1 MRYKKLTIIMIMLM
15 LINSA
20 FVTAA
25 GVGHW
30 AEVYVEILSENHG
43 VENFF
48 RDKNLN
54 QPIIVEDFQE
64 LVRLVL
70 DEDYNGRPA
79 AVSREALVHELVTIW
94 ADITGQDL
102 YRIPVI
108 KMLIYEDT
116 AEIEPEYYHSIVIAY
131 MQGIARGK
139 ERGKFRPADELSY
152 GELAT
157 MIYNTDL
164 AIKRELKL
172 KEQKASAGR
181 FETRASYEL
190 KDGKVIFDFELVN
203 NFPVAKELQF
213 GSGQQFEVV
222 ITDERGEEVYR
233 FSDGKFFTMALIYKT
248 IQPGETLK
256 WQDSWDLTNK
266 EGEKVTAGEYQ
277 VEIII
282 LANPVDGGERL
293 DRSQLRT
300 VINFIFDGTGIK
312 DNKDM
317 PSSNFGLAD
326 KPVQKK
332 TIISPEL
339 AREIIRETAEELMQ
353 AIKNRDG
360 EKIAEFVHPVKGVRF
375 TPYTYVSPEGDVVFS
390 REEMKNFFADTDL
403 YLWGYYDGIGSEI
416 RLKPAEY
423 YEEFIYSAD
432 FINAPEVG
440 YNEVLSSGNMLE
452 NQFDVYDN
460 PIIVEYYFPGFNPEY
475 DGMDWRSLRLVF
487 EEYEGNWKLTGI
499 IHNQWTI

>member
-1 MRYKKLTIIMIMLM
+1 MRYKKLTIIMIMLI

-20 FVTAA
+20 FVAAA

-43 VENFF
+43 VENLF
-48 RDKNLN
+48 RNKDLN
-54 QPIIVEDFQE
+54 QPITVENFQE

-70 DEDYNGRPA
+70 AEDYNGRPA

-157 MIYNTDL
+157 IIYNTDL

-266 EGEKVTAGEYQ
+266 EGKKLTTGEYQ
-277 VEIII
+277 AEIII
-282 LANPVDGGERL
+282 LANPVDGGEEL

-300 VINFIFDGTGIK
+300 VIKFNLNEIVKTDILELSFG
-312 DNKDM
+312 DN
-317 PSSNFGLAD
+317 NQANEQG
-326 KPVQKK
+326 
-332 TIISPEL
+332 IISPEL
-339 AREIIRETAEELMQ
+339 ARELIEEITEELIQ

-375 TPYTYVSPEGDVVFS
+375 TPYTYVSLEGDLVFS
-390 REEMKNFFADTDL
+390 REAMKNFFADTDL

-416 RLKPAEY
+416 QLTPAEY

-440 YNEVLSSGNMLE
+440 YNKVLSSGNMLE

>member
-1 MRYKKLTIIMIMLM
+1 MMRYKKLTIIMIMLI

-20 FVTAA
+20 FVAAA

-43 VENFF
+43 VENLF
-48 RDKNLN
+48 RNKDLN
-54 QPIIVEDFQE
+54 QPITVENFQE

-70 DEDYNGRPA
+70 AEDYNGRPA

-116 AEIEPEYYHSIVIAY
+116 AEIKPEYYHSIVIAY

-266 EGEKVTAGEYQ
+266 DGEKVTAGEYQ
-277 VEIII
+277 AEIII
-282 LANPVDGGERL
+282 LANPVDGGEEL

-300 VINFIFDGTGIK
+300 VIKFNLNEIVKTDILELSFG
-312 DNKDM
+312 DN
-317 PSSNFGLAD
+317 NQANEQG
-326 KPVQKK
+326 
-332 TIISPEL
+332 IISPEL
-339 AREIIRETAEELMQ
+339 ARELIEEITEELIQ

-375 TPYTYVSPEGDVVFS
+375 TPYTYVSLERDLVFS
-390 REEMKNFFADTDL
+390 REAMKNFFADTDL

>member
-1 MRYKKLTIIMIMLM
+1 MMRYKKLTIIMIMLI

-20 FVTAA
+20 FVAAA

-43 VENFF
+43 VENLF
-48 RDKNLN
+48 RNKDLN
-54 QPIIVEDFQE
+54 QPITVENFQE

-70 DEDYNGRPA
+70 AEDYNGRPA

-266 EGEKVTAGEYQ
+266 EGKKLTTGEYQ
-277 VEIII
+277 AEIII
-282 LANPVDGGERL
+282 LANPVDGGEEL

-300 VINFIFDGTGIK
+300 VIKFNLNEIVKTDILELSFG
-312 DNKDM
+312 DN
-317 PSSNFGLAD
+317 NQANEQG
-326 KPVQKK
+326 
-332 TIISPEL
+332 IISPEL
-339 AREIIRETAEELMQ
+339 ARELIEEITEELIQ

-416 RLKPAEY
+416 QLTPAEY

-440 YNEVLSSGNMLE
+440 YNKVLSSGNMLE

>member
-1 MRYKKLTIIMIMLM
+1 MMRYKKLTIIMIMLI

-20 FVTAA
+20 FVAAA

-43 VENFF
+43 VENLF
-48 RDKNLN
+48 RNKDLN
-54 QPIIVEDFQE
+54 QPITVENFQE

-70 DEDYNGRPA
+70 AEDYNGRPA

-157 MIYNTDL
+157 IIYNTDL

-181 FETRASYEL
+181 FETRASYEF
-190 KDGKVIFDFELVN
+190 KDGKIIFDFELVN

-248 IQPGETLK
+248 IQSGETLK

-266 EGEKVTAGEYQ
+266 DGEKVTAGEYQ

-282 LANPVDGGERL
+282 LANPVDGGEEL

-300 VINFIFDGTGIK
+300 VIKFNLNEIVKTDILELSFG
-312 DNKDM
+312 DN
-317 PSSNFGLAD
+317 NQANEQG
-326 KPVQKK
+326 
-332 TIISPEL
+332 IISPEL
-339 AREIIRETAEELMQ
+339 ARELIEEITEELIQ

-416 RLKPAEY
+416 QLTPAEY

-440 YNEVLSSGNMLE
+440 YNKVLSSGNMLE

>member
-1 MRYKKLTIIMIMLM
+1 MMRYKKLTIIMIMLI

-20 FVTAA
+20 FVAAA

-43 VENFF
+43 VENLF
-48 RDKNLN
+48 RNKDLN
-54 QPIIVEDFQE
+54 QPITVENFQE

-70 DEDYNGRPA
+70 AEDYNGRPA

-116 AEIEPEYYHSIVIAY
+116 AEIESEYYHSIVIAY

-157 MIYNTDL
+157 IIYNTDL

-266 EGEKVTAGEYQ
+266 DGEKVTAGEYQ

-282 LANPVDGGERL
+282 LANPVDGGEEL

-300 VINFIFDGTGIK
+300 VIKFNLNEIVKTDILELSFG
-312 DNKDM
+312 DN
-317 PSSNFGLAD
+317 NQANEQG
-326 KPVQKK
+326 
-332 TIISPEL
+332 IISPEL
-339 AREIIRETAEELMQ
+339 ARELIEEITEELIQ

-375 TPYTYVSPEGDVVFS
+375 TPYTYVSLERDLVFS
-390 REEMKNFFADTDL
+390 REAMKNFFADTDL

>member
-1 MRYKKLTIIMIMLM
+1 MMRYKKLTIIMIMLI

-20 FVTAA
+20 FVAAA

-43 VENFF
+43 VENLF
-48 RDKNLN
+48 RNKDLN
-54 QPIIVEDFQE
+54 QPITVENFQE

-70 DEDYNGRPA
+70 AEDYNGRPA

-172 KEQKASAGR
+172 QEEKTSAGR
-181 FETRASYEL
+181 FETRASYEF
-190 KDGKVIFDFELVN
+190 KDGKIIFDFELVN

-248 IQPGETLK
+248 IQSGETLK

-266 EGEKVTAGEYQ
+266 DGEKVTAGEYQ

-282 LANPVDGGERL
+282 LANPVDGGEEL

-300 VINFIFDGTGIK
+300 VIKFNLNEIVKTDILELSFG
-312 DNKDM
+312 DN
-317 PSSNFGLAD
+317 NQANEQG
-326 KPVQKK
+326 
-332 TIISPEL
+332 IISPEL
-339 AREIIRETAEELMQ
+339 ARELIEEITEELIQ

-375 TPYTYVSPEGDVVFS
+375 TPYTYVSLERDLVFS
-390 REEMKNFFADTDL
+390 REAMKNFFADTDL

-416 RLKPAEY
+416 QLTPAEY

-440 YNEVLSSGNMLE
+440 YNKVLSSGNMLE

>member
-1 MRYKKLTIIMIMLM
+1 MRYKKLTIIMIMLI

-20 FVTAA
+20 FVAAA

-43 VENFF
+43 VENLF
-48 RDKNLN
+48 RNKDLN
-54 QPIIVEDFQE
+54 QPITVENFQE

-70 DEDYNGRPA
+70 AEDYNGRPA

-157 MIYNTDL
+157 IIYNTDL

-266 EGEKVTAGEYQ
+266 DGEKVTAGEYQ

-282 LANPVDGGERL
+282 LANPVDGGEEL

-300 VINFIFDGTGIK
+300 VIKFNLNEIVKTDILELSFG
-312 DNKDM
+312 DN
-317 PSSNFGLAD
+317 NQANEQG
-326 KPVQKK
+326 
-332 TIISPEL
+332 IISPEL
-339 AREIIRETAEELMQ
+339 ARELIEEITEELIQ

-360 EKIAEFVHPVKGVRF
+360 EKIAE
-375 TPYTYVSPEGDVVFS
+375 
-390 REEMKNFFADTDL
+390 
-403 YLWGYYDGIGSEI
+403 
-416 RLKPAEY
+416 
-423 YEEFIYSAD
+423 
-432 FINAPEVG
+432 
-440 YNEVLSSGNMLE
+440 
-452 NQFDVYDN
+452 
-460 PIIVEYYFPGFNPEY
+460 
-475 DGMDWRSLRLVF
+475 
-487 EEYEGNWKLTGI
+487 
-499 IHNQWTI
+499 

>member
-1 MRYKKLTIIMIMLM
+1 MMRYKKLTIIMIMLI

-20 FVTAA
+20 FVAAA

-43 VENFF
+43 VENLF
-48 RDKNLN
+48 RNKDLN
-54 QPIIVEDFQE
+54 QPITVENFQE

-70 DEDYNGRPA
+70 AEDYNGRPA

-248 IQPGETLK
+248 IQSGETLK

-266 EGEKVTAGEYQ
+266 DGEKVTAGEYQ

-282 LANPVDGGERL
+282 LANPVDGGEEL

-300 VINFIFDGTGIK
+300 VIKFNLNEIVKTDILELSFG
-312 DNKDM
+312 DN
-317 PSSNFGLAD
+317 NQANEQG
-326 KPVQKK
+326 
-332 TIISPEL
+332 IISPEL
-339 AREIIRETAEELMQ
+339 ARELIEENTEELIQ

-375 TPYTYVSPEGDVVFS
+375 TPYTYVSLERDLVFS
-390 REEMKNFFADTDL
+390 REAMKNFFADTDL

-416 RLKPAEY
+416 QLTPAEY

>member
-1 MRYKKLTIIMIMLM
+1 MMRYKKLTIIMIMLI

-20 FVTAA
+20 FVAAA

-43 VENFF
+43 VENLF
-48 RDKNLN
+48 RNKDLN
-54 QPIIVEDFQE
+54 QPITVENFQE

-70 DEDYNGRPA
+70 AEDYNGRPA

-266 EGEKVTAGEYQ
+266 DGEKVTAGEYQ

-282 LANPVDGGERL
+282 LANPVDGGEEL

-300 VINFIFDGTGIK
+300 VIKFNLNEIVKTDILELSFG
-312 DNKDM
+312 DN
-317 PSSNFGLAD
+317 NQANEQG
-326 KPVQKK
+326 
-332 TIISPEL
+332 IISPEL
-339 AREIIRETAEELMQ
+339 ARELIEEITEELIQ

-375 TPYTYVSPEGDVVFS
+375 TPYTYVSLEGDLVFS
-390 REEMKNFFADTDL
+390 REAM
-403 YLWGYYDGIGSEI
+403 
-416 RLKPAEY
+416 
-423 YEEFIYSAD
+423 
-432 FINAPEVG
+432 
-440 YNEVLSSGNMLE
+440 
-452 NQFDVYDN
+452 
-460 PIIVEYYFPGFNPEY
+460 
-475 DGMDWRSLRLVF
+475 
-487 EEYEGNWKLTGI
+487 
-499 IHNQWTI
+499 

>member
-1 MRYKKLTIIMIMLM
+1 MMRYKKLTIIMIMLI

-20 FVTAA
+20 FVAAA

-43 VENFF
+43 VENLF
-48 RDKNLN
+48 RNKDLN
-54 QPIIVEDFQE
+54 QPITVENFQE

-70 DEDYNGRPA
+70 AEDYNGRPA

-266 EGEKVTAGEYQ
+266 DGEKVTAGEYQ

-282 LANPVDGGERL
+282 LANPVDGGEEL

-300 VINFIFDGTGIK
+300 VIKFNLNEIVKTDILELSFG
-312 DNKDM
+312 DN
-317 PSSNFGLAD
+317 NQANEQG
-326 KPVQKK
+326 
-332 TIISPEL
+332 IISPEL
-339 AREIIRETAEELMQ
+339 ARELIEEITEELIQ

-440 YNEVLSSGNMLE
+440 YNKVLSSGNMLE

>member
-1 MRYKKLTIIMIMLM
+1 MMRYKKLTIIMIMLM

-20 FVTAA
+20 FVAAA

-43 VENFF
+43 VENLF
-48 RDKNLN
+48 RNKDLN
-54 QPIIVEDFQE
+54 QPITVEDFQE

-70 DEDYNGRPA
+70 AEDYNGRPA

-94 ADITGQDL
+94 ADKTGQDL
-102 YRIPVI
+102 QRIPVI
-108 KMLIYEDT
+108 EMLIYEDT

-172 KEQKASAGR
+172 QEEKTSAGR

-266 EGEKVTAGEYQ
+266 DGEKVTAGEYQ

-282 LANPVDGGERL
+282 LANPVDGGEEL

-300 VINFIFDGTGIK
+300 VIKFNLNEIVKTDILELSFG
-312 DNKDM
+312 DN
-317 PSSNFGLAD
+317 NQANEQG
-326 KPVQKK
+326 
-332 TIISPEL
+332 IISPEL
-339 AREIIRETAEELMQ
+339 ARELIEENTEELIQ

-375 TPYTYVSPEGDVVFS
+375 TPYTYVSLERDLVFS
-390 REEMKNFFADTDL
+390 REAMKNFFADTDL

-416 RLKPAEY
+416 QLTPAEY

>member
-1 MRYKKLTIIMIMLM
+1 MMRYKKLTIIMIMLI

-20 FVTAA
+20 FVAAA

-43 VENFF
+43 VENLF
-48 RDKNLN
+48 RNKDLN
-54 QPIIVEDFQE
+54 QPITVENFQE

-70 DEDYNGRPA
+70 AEDYNGRPA

-248 IQPGETLK
+248 IQSGETLK

-266 EGEKVTAGEYQ
+266 EGKKLTTGEYQ
-277 VEIII
+277 AEIII
-282 LANPVDGGERL
+282 LANPVDGGEEL

-300 VINFIFDGTGIK
+300 VIKFNLNEIVKTDILELSFG
-312 DNKDM
+312 DN
-317 PSSNFGLAD
+317 NQANEQG
-326 KPVQKK
+326 
-332 TIISPEL
+332 IISPEL
-339 AREIIRETAEELMQ
+339 ARELIEEITEELIQ

-375 TPYTYVSPEGDVVFS
+375 TPYTYVSLERDLVFS
-390 REEMKNFFADTDL
+390 REAMKNFFADTDL

-416 RLKPAEY
+416 QLTPAEY

-440 YNEVLSSGNMLE
+440 YNKVLSSGNMLE

>member
-1 MRYKKLTIIMIMLM
+1 MMRYKKLTIIMIMLI

-20 FVTAA
+20 FVAAA

-43 VENFF
+43 VENLF
-48 RDKNLN
+48 RNKDLN
-54 QPIIVEDFQE
+54 QPITVENFQE

-70 DEDYNGRPA
+70 AEDYNGRPA

-248 IQPGETLK
+248 IQSGETLK

-282 LANPVDGGERL
+282 LANPVDGGEEL

-300 VINFIFDGTGIK
+300 VIKFNLNEIVKTDILELSFG
-312 DNKDM
+312 DN
-317 PSSNFGLAD
+317 NQANEQG
-326 KPVQKK
+326 
-332 TIISPEL
+332 IISPEL
-339 AREIIRETAEELMQ
+339 ARELIEEITEELIQ

-390 REEMKNFFADTDL
+390 REAMKNFFADTDL

-416 RLKPAEY
+416 QLTPAEY

-440 YNEVLSSGNMLE
+440 YNKVLSSGNMLE